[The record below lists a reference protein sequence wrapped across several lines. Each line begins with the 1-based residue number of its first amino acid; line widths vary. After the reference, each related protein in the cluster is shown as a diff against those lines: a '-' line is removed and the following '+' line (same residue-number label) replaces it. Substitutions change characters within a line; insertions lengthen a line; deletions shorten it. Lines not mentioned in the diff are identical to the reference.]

1 MSAYFNKATGFLKS
15 KSDSLVSNNSYLGKT
30 IKAVIAI
37 IVVMFLVYLV
47 KKIAKGYN
55 DYKSSHV
62 MLLNGTKDATK
73 RMVILQ
79 DPTKENSKTIIRSKN
94 EEGGLEFS
102 YIFWMYIDDMS
113 YRYGKWKHVMHK
125 GNEEGHPL
133 RAPGVWIHPKDN
145 KLRIFMNTYSKINE
159 YVDVD
164 NIPVRKWFN
173 VAICIKQKIM
183 DIYINGNVVTSKK
196 LSNLPKQ
203 NYGDLFINS
212 FQGFSGQLSNMQYYD
227 YYISYSQIRSSMN
240 FGPSMMPLKDMQQQM
255 PPYLT
260 PNWWTNN

>member
-1 MSAYFNKATGFLKS
+1 MSNYINKSTDFVKS
-15 KSDSLVSNNSYLGKT
+15 KTSDLMTNNTTLGKI

-37 IVVMFLVYLV
+37 LIVLFLVYLI
-47 KKIAKGYN
+47 KKIGKGYQ
-55 DYKSSHV
+55 DYNSSHV
-62 MLLNGTKDATK
+62 MILDGTKDATK

-79 DPTKENSKTIIRSKN
+79 DPSKHNGKTLIRSKN
-94 EEGGLEFS
+94 EEGGLELS

-145 KLRIFMNTYSKINE
+145 KLRIFMNTFSKINE

-164 NIPVRKWFN
+164 NIPIRKWFN
-173 VAICIKQKIM
+173 VGICVKQKLM

-196 LSNLPKQ
+196 LSSLPRQ

-227 YYISYSQIRSSMN
+227 YYMSYSQIRSSMN
-240 FGPSMMPLKDMQQQM
+240 YGPSMMPIQDTQQM